1 MPRRLRSLRLAYV
14 AVFALGVSL
23 LLIGAFHP
31 NIWYDESYSVALA
44 RWDWADIWRLDALD
58 VHPPLYYLLLHAVH
72 LCFGD
77 SVLVYRLFSAVGMVA
92 TAALGPVLVRRLWG
106 DAEGLV
112 FSALIL
118 LLPNFQHMAW
128 QIRMYSWT
136 VFAATLCFLLA
147 VRIARAAREGERTTF
162 RAWIMFAGASL
173 ACAYLHYYGTITA
186 FLVNAGLLVQLL
198 RARRGLRAFAVQAMA
213 QVALF
218 LPWLLTLASQVYHV
232 SSGYWITFTFPD
244 SLLDIIF
251 LPFKTDQLWQDDD
264 IRAALLVVLVVA
276 SGLLLVHR
284 FRHCDAWREAAL
296 HADEAGH
303 PFDRA
308 TVVFGIAIYLGTIA
322 IVGAASL
329 AMGRIVLMYRYLVI
343 PLGPLCVAAALGL
356 SRLGRLV
363 AYDGGSLRPV
373 RLGLRVTGV
382 GFLIACIGIWGA
394 VVAALFDPMTAASV
408 AAVHAVRDNGATILT
423 DSGRVGGI
431 LAALEPHERI
441 VYLDFTKDAW
451 WEPGVRCAY
460 GDAVHSV
467 DSWGEAF
474 DQMGD
479 RALFISDRD
488 TPNAVEEL
496 TRELGAAG
504 LHVERAERILRP
516 YDRVTWTLLTCT
528 RS

>member
-1 MPRRLRSLRLAYV
+1 MRGCWCSF
-14 AVFALGVSL
+14 FALAGGGV
-23 LLIGAFHP
+23 
-31 NIWYDESYSVALA
+31 
-44 RWDWADIWRLDALD
+44 
-58 VHPPLYYLLLHAVH
+58 
-72 LCFGD
+72 
-77 SVLVYRLFSAVGMVA
+77 
-92 TAALGPVLVRRLWG
+92 
-106 DAEGLV
+106 
-112 FSALIL
+112 
-118 LLPNFQHMAW
+118 
-128 QIRMYSWT
+128 
-136 VFAATLCFLLA
+136 
-147 VRIARAAREGERTTF
+147 
-162 RAWIMFAGASL
+162 
-173 ACAYLHYYGTITA
+173 
-186 FLVNAGLLVQLL
+186 
-198 RARRGLRAFAVQAMA
+198 RAFAVQAMA

-218 LPWLLTLASQVYHV
+218 LPWLLTLASQIRHV
-232 SSGYWITFTFPD
+232 SSGYWITFSFPG

-264 IRAALLVVLVVA
+264 IRTALLVVLVA
-276 SGLLLVHR
+276 AGGLLLVHR

-329 AMGRIVLMYRYLVI
+329 AMGRVVLMYRYLVI
-343 PLGPLCVAAALGL
+343 PLGLLCVAAALGL

-363 AYDGGSLRPV
+363 AYGGGSLRPA

-382 GFLIACIGIWGA
+382 GFLIACVGIWGA

-451 WEPGVRCAY
+451 WEPGVRRAY
-460 GDAVHSV
+460 GDAVRSV

-474 DQMGD
+474 DQMGE

-488 TPNAVEEL
+488 TPHAAWDL
-496 TRELGAAG
+496 TRELEAVG
-504 LHVERAERILRP
+504 LHVERTERILRP
-516 YDRVTWTLLTCT
+516 YDRVTWTLLTCA